1 MKATKEYISNSLDRL
16 EEHYK
21 NKTIAERTSKEI
33 ELVIRHNNREALT
46 PDELNIIAEI
56 ASRNYGLSSF
66 MLRIMNNAPS
76 AETYV

>member
-56 ASRNYGLSSF
+56 ASRNYGLSAF
-66 MLRIMNNAPS
+66 MLKIMKDPL
-76 AETYV
+76 